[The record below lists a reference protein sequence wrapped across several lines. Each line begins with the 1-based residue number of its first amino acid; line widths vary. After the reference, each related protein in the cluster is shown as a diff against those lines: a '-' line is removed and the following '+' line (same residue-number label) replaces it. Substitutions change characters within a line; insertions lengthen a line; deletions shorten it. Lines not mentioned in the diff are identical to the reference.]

1 MFSNVIYVLLQV
13 NTNGDLTFLS
23 ALSTFTP
30 SPFPYQQNTQ
40 IVAVYWCDIDTRK
53 GGDIWYRE
61 TTDPVL
67 LQKASTEIHTVFP
80 QQSGFNAS
88 WIFVTTWSK
97 VAFYGSDS
105 IGQRMV

>member
-1 MFSNVIYVLLQV
+1 MFSNVIYVLFQV

-40 IVAVYWCDIDTRK
+40 IVAVYWGDIDTRK

-67 LQKASTEIHTVFP
+67 LQKASAEIHTVFP

-105 IGQRMV
+105 NGQRMV